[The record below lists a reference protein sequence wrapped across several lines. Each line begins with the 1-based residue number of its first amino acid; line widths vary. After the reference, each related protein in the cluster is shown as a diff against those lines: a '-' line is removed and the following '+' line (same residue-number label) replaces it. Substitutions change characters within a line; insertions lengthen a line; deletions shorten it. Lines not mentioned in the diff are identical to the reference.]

1 MKKLSTC
8 IAIAALAGFLL
19 SPTAN
24 AQKPLDGSD
33 MAALVAAAQKE
44 GVLVAY
50 WHSSRISRAGD
61 LFKAKYGI
69 TVRGIKMTDSESTE
83 KIVREV
89 EAKNIQVDI
98 VGYDDGPRL
107 VTELL
112 PAKFVENF
120 LPPSLAAV
128 VPAASRDPF
137 AYLWQVTIF
146 GYNTERYQTCP
157 ISNVWQLTEPEWAGK
172 LHMLDPR
179 LRSTQIQAFS
189 AIEDRSAELESAY
202 QTHYGRPLVKT
213 EANAGLEFVKRL
225 ARSKPI
231 LYNEDVELAAAVG
244 ARGQQNP
251 PLGLYTLGR
260 HREIKEKNLALGM
273 CDLKPFLGINQP
285 TYAQIVSGA
294 PHPNAARLFMH
305 FLLTEEGASSW
316 TSDIG
321 AYSANPA
328 LKSNPANPFP
338 NIEAW
343 GSRLLVSDNARAAK
357 RRQALLDFWIANN
370 K

>member
-1 MKKLSTC
+1 MKKLSLWTL
-8 IAIAALAGFLL
+8 AVALAGIVLA
-19 SPTAN
+19 SAAN
-24 AQKPLDGSD
+24 AQKVHDGSD

-44 GVLVAY
+44 GTLVAY
-50 WHSSRISRAGD
+50 WHSSRIARAGE
-61 LFKAKYGI
+61 LFKARYGI
-69 TVRGIKMTDSESTE
+69 TVRGTKMTDAESTE
-83 KIVREV
+83 KVVREV
-89 EAKNIQVDI
+89 ESRNIQADI
-98 VGYDDGPRL
+98 IGYDDGPRL

-112 PAKFVENF
+112 PARFVENF
-120 LPPSLAAV
+120 LPPALAAV

-137 AYLWQVTIF
+137 VYLWQVTIF

-189 AIEDRSAELESAY
+189 AIEDRAAELESAY
-202 QTHYGRPLVKT
+202 QAHYGRPLVKT
-213 EANAGLEFVKRL
+213 EANAGLEFIKRL
-225 ARSKPI
+225 ARSRPI
-231 LYNEDVELAAAVG
+231 LYNEDVDLAAAVG

-260 HREIKEKNLALGM
+260 HREIKDKNLALGM

-305 FLLTEEGASSW
+305 FLLTEEGAGSW

-321 AYSANPA
+321 AYSSNPR
-328 LKSNPANPFP
+328 LTSNPANPFA

-343 GSRLLVSDNARAAK
+343 GTRLLVSDNAKAAN
-357 RRQALLDFWIANN
+357 RRQALLDFWITNN